1 MLFVKEFKLIDE
13 KELAPLKATIDELL
27 KQK

>member
-1 MLFVKEFKLIDE
+1 VKEFKLIDE